1 MSNKITLSETFW
13 LERKIRRFH
22 AENIQINGTENMI
35 QLLNPKTIS
44 APNGTYS
51 HGVLVT
57 EASKFLVISGQVAIK
72 SDGTVPDSLIEQCEV
87 VWGNILAILEES
99 DMSIKNLIKINSYLT
114 SPEQIKNF
122 VEIRAKYL
130 QGHCPASTLVVVSA
144 LADPR
149 FLIEIEGYASL
160 GI

>member
-1 MSNKITLSETFW
+1 
-13 LERKIRRFH
+13 
-22 AENIQINGTENMI
+22 MI

-57 EASKFLVISGQVAIK
+57 ESSKFLVISGQVAIK
-72 SDGTVPDSLIEQCEV
+72 SDGTVPDSLIEQCDV

-99 DMSIKNLIKINSYLT
+99 GMSMKNLIKINSYLT
-114 SPEQIKNF
+114 SPQQIKPF
-122 VEIRAKYL
+122 VENRAKYL

-144 LADPR
+144 LADSR
-149 FLIEIEGYASL
+149 FLVEIEGYAALS
-160 GI
+160 I

>member
-1 MSNKITLSETFW
+1 ML
-13 LERKIRRFH
+13 
-22 AENIQINGTENMI
+22 

-57 EASKFLVISGQVAIK
+57 GVSKFLAISGQVAIK
-72 SDGTVPDSLIEQCEV
+72 SDGTVPDSLNEQCEV
-87 VWGNILAILEES
+87 IWKNILAILDES
-99 DMSIKNLIKINSYLT
+99 GMSIKNLIKINSYLT
-114 SPEQIKNF
+114 SPQQIKTF
-122 VEIRAKYL
+122 VEIRANYL

-149 FLIEIEGYASL
+149 FLVEIEGYALIS
-160 GI
+160 

>member
-1 MSNKITLSETFW
+1 
-13 LERKIRRFH
+13 
-22 AENIQINGTENMI
+22 MI

-57 EASKFLVISGQVAIK
+57 EGSKFLAISGQVAIK
-72 SDGTVPDSLIEQCEV
+72 SDGTVPNSLIEQCEV
-87 VWGNILAILEES
+87 VWKNIIAILEAS

-122 VEIRAKYL
+122 VGIRAKYL

-149 FLIEIEGYASL
+149 FLIEIEGYAS
-160 GI
+160 I

>member
-1 MSNKITLSETFW
+1 
-13 LERKIRRFH
+13 
-22 AENIQINGTENMI
+22 MI

-57 EASKFLVISGQVAIK
+57 GESKLLAISGQVAIQ
-72 SDGTVPDSLIEQCEV
+72 SDGNVPEFITEQCEV
-87 VWGNILAILEES
+87 VWKNIVAILEES
-99 DMSIKNLIKINSYLT
+99 GMSIKNLIKVNSYLT
-114 SPEQIKNF
+114 SPQQIKAF
-122 VEIRAKYL
+122 VEIRTKYL

-149 FLIEIEGYASL
+149 FLVEIEGYAC
-160 GI
+160 I

>member
-1 MSNKITLSETFW
+1 ML
-13 LERKIRRFH
+13 
-22 AENIQINGTENMI
+22 

-57 EASKFLVISGQVAIK
+57 GVSKFLAISGQVAIK
-72 SDGTVPDSLIEQCEV
+72 SDGTVPDSLNEQCEV
-87 VWGNILAILEES
+87 IWKNILAILDES
-99 DMSIKNLIKINSYLT
+99 GKSIKNLIKINSYLT
-114 SPEQIKNF
+114 SPQQIKTF
-122 VEIRAKYL
+122 VEIRANYL

-149 FLIEIEGYASL
+149 FLVEIEGYALIS
-160 GI
+160 